1 MASLR
6 EWRRKIKSVKS
17 TQQITRAMKMVAAA
31 RMRKAQ
37 QSILSSRPF
46 AARMEKMVM
55 DLSFAEKRA
64 RELSGRAGQVH
75 PFFERSSSGHA
86 GLLLIASDKGL
97 CGGFNANLL
106 REALGWLRKNSGKKI
121 YAAVVGKKGAN
132 FLSRY
137 FGGDP
142 DFKIISQLVDIFP
155 KAGFVHAELL
165 GRALTECY
173 EKAPLRSVTVIY
185 NEFKSAVQQR
195 VVSAEILPMLP
206 PASADGGRVF
216 QEFSFEPDRTQL
228 IHSLLPRY
236 FKAQLFR
243 FLLESQAAELAA
255 RMNAMDAAT
264 KNADDLIETLT
275 LRLNQ
280 TRQAIITR
288 EIAELVG
295 GAEALAS

>member
-1 MASLR
+1 
-6 EWRRKIKSVKS
+6 
-17 TQQITRAMKMVAAA
+17 MV
-31 RMRKAQ
+31 
-37 QSILSSRPF
+37 SP
-46 AARMEKMVM
+46 
-55 DLSFAEKRA
+55 
-64 RELSGRAGQVH
+64 
-75 PFFERSSSGHA
+75 
-86 GLLLIASDKGL
+86 
-97 CGGFNANLL
+97 
-106 REALGWLRKNSGKKI
+106 
-121 YAAVVGKKGAN
+121 
-132 FLSRY
+132 
-137 FGGDP
+137 
-142 DFKIISQLVDIFP
+142 
-155 KAGFVHAELL
+155 
-165 GRALTECY
+165 
-173 EKAPLRSVTVIY
+173 
-185 NEFKSAVQQR
+185 
-195 VVSAEILPMLP
+195 EILPNLP

-228 IHSLLPRY
+228 INSLLPRY